1 MALIDQ
7 IDLINCGIG
16 DLSGTGMQG
25 CSFDWD
31 RVETIE
37 LSSKN
42 YQYSEEQT
50 LVSVREAQQKG
61 DLIILQ
67 GIKSFNLSAVDPNI
81 STADGSGYETVT
93 GELPYKYNV
102 MFDNNGVNFWKAL
115 RKLNSKDQYNVAFYD
130 VEGNKIFT
138 QTKSGLVKGFAS
150 KMIFTGQ
157 YKGKEGNNPAESSM
171 MIQLADYSEIER
183 QSFIAGD
190 NLDFSAKSDLE
201 GVNDFKLTAS
211 PVASASTFI
220 VVTALLLDKSHFVD
234 GLLVTDFLVKKD
246 GVVIVPTAVVADAS
260 AKTYKFTVPAV
271 ASAEVYTI
279 SSWDAALS
287 VPVIQSASGL
297 LFKSDI
303 ASVIV
308 S

>member
-7 IDLINCGIG
+7 VDVINCGIG
-16 DLSGTGMQG
+16 DLLGTGMQG

-31 RVETIE
+31 RIETIE

-42 YQYSEEQT
+42 YQYLEEQT

-138 QTKSGLVKGFAS
+138 QSKSGVIKGFS
-150 KMIFTGQ
+150 IKMMFTGQ

-171 MIQLADYSEIER
+171 TIQLADYSELER

-211 PVASASTFI
+211 PVASASTSI
-220 VVTALLLDKSHFVD
+220 TVTALLLDKSHFVD
-234 GLLVTDFLVKKD
+234 GLLVTDFLVKKN
-246 GVVIVPTAVVADAS
+246 GVVIVPSAIVADAS

-271 ASAEVYTI
+271 ASAEVYTV
-279 SSWDAALS
+279 SSWDADLL
-287 VPVIQSASGL
+287 VPIIQSTSGL

>member
-1 MALIDQ
+1 MALMDQ

-42 YQYSEEQT
+42 YQYLEEQT
-50 LVSVREAQQKG
+50 LLSVREAQQKG

-138 QTKSGLVKGFAS
+138 QSKSGVVRGFAS

-157 YKGKEGNNPAESSM
+157 YKGKEGNNPAECSM
-171 MIQLADYSEIER
+171 TIQLADYSEMER

-271 ASAEVYTI
+271 ATAEVYTV
-279 SSWDAALS
+279 SSWDADLL
-287 VPVIQSASGL
+287 VPIIQSASGL

>member
-1 MALIDQ
+1 MDQ

-42 YQYSEEQT
+42 YQYLEEQT
-50 LVSVREAQQKG
+50 LLSVREAQQKG

-138 QTKSGLVKGFAS
+138 QSKSGVVRGFAS

-157 YKGKEGNNPAESSM
+157 YKGKEGNNPAECSM
-171 MIQLADYSEIER
+171 TIQLADYSEMER

-271 ASAEVYTI
+271 ATAEVYTV
-279 SSWDAALS
+279 SSWDADLL
-287 VPVIQSASGL
+287 VPIIQSASGL